1 MLIAQCRRSRGMEAV
16 MNYEKIAVTGGAGLL
31 GAHVMHRLAGKAAL
45 TSVDMKPP
53 VEANAGLGVHV
64 TASITDFEAMRAAFE
79 GQDAVTHLAAIPN
92 PREATPELTFNNN
105 VQGTWAVF
113 EAAAQ
118 AGVKR
123 VVVASSDSVF
133 GLSYNPPDWPPQYL
147 PVDEAHPTRPTEVYS
162 LSKKV
167 TETIAESY
175 AARGAM
181 EVMAIRPSHI
191 LFPRGYG
198 EFEARG
204 ADPQNYH
211 FWAWVDPDDVAQGFD
226 LAVNAREYRGFDV
239 FTITAADGLN
249 TRPTLE
255 MAAERWEIM
264 PEIRRPEIYER
275 LATASVLDITKAR
288 ERLGFAPTVDRA
300 GLAAKA
306 AAR

>member
-1 MLIAQCRRSRGMEAV
+1 
-16 MNYEKIAVTGGAGLL
+16 MNFEKIAVTGGSGLL
-31 GAHVMHRLAGKAAL
+31 GSHVMRRLSSKASL

-53 VEANAGLGVHV
+53 IDANAGFGTHIN
-64 TASITDFEAMRAAFE
+64 ASIDDFDAMKAAFK
-79 GQDAVTHLAAIPN
+79 GQDAVIHLAAIPN
-92 PREATPELTFNNN
+92 PREATAELTFKNN
-105 VQGTWAVF
+105 VQGAWTVF
-113 EAAAQ
+113 EAAAE

-133 GLSYNPPDWPPQYL
+133 GLSYNPPDWPPRYL
-147 PVDEAHPTRPTEVYS
+147 PVDETHPTRPTEVYS

-175 AARGAM
+175 AARGAL
-181 EVMAIRPSHI
+181 EVMAIRPCHI
-191 LFPRGYG
+191 IFPRGHG

-211 FWAWVDPDDVAQGFD
+211 FWAWVDPDDVAQAFD
-226 LAVNAREYRGFDV
+226 LAVNTNRYDGFDI
-239 FTITAADGLN
+239 FTIAASEGLN

-255 MAAERWEIM
+255 MAAERWDGM
-264 PEIRRPEIYER
+264 PEVRRPEIYDA

-288 ERLGFAPTVDRA
+288 NKLGYDPQVDRA

-306 AAR
+306 RAAK